1 MWVFHAP
8 ERSVRPE
15 PWTGSEVKGGLGP
28 RQDCSRPHLSLVA
41 RAAMGLTC
49 ASEGET
55 EAHQRRVCPRCLPL
69 AAPPLFQKENPFS
82 EALEETTGCCG
93 EGSEDWDS

>member
-1 MWVFHAP
+1 MIWGPDRIAAAP
-8 ERSVRPE
+8 ISHWWP
-15 PWTGSEVKGGLGP
+15 
-28 RQDCSRPHLSLVA
+28 